1 MMISKDKLE
10 GYMIKLSLN
19 FEEIS
24 ENTWLINDLDKG
36 LENVVVLAND
46 SVVVIRVKVMEAPE
60 ANREAFYGELLKLNA
75 TDMVHGAYALE
86 EDNVIIIDSLVSET
100 LDLEEFQ
107 ASIDAIGFALS
118 QHYAVLAKYRKKD

>member
-1 MMISKDKLE
+1 MISKDKLE

-60 ANREAFYGELLKLNA
+60 VNREAFFGKLLKLNA

-118 QHYAVLAKYRKKD
+118 QHYAVLSKYRKKD

>member
-1 MMISKDKLE
+1 MISKDKLE

-60 ANREAFYGELLKLNA
+60 ANREAFFGKLLKLNA

-118 QHYAVLAKYRKKD
+118 QHYAVLSKYRKKD

>member
-60 ANREAFYGELLKLNA
+60 ANREAFFGELLKLNA

>member
-60 ANREAFYGELLKLNA
+60 ANREAFFGGLLKLNA

>member
-1 MMISKDKLE
+1 MMISKEKLE
-10 GYMIKLSLN
+10 GYMLKLSLN
-19 FEEIS
+19 FEMIS

-46 SVVVIRVKVMEAPE
+46 SVVVIRVKVMEVPA
-60 ANREAFYGELLKLNA
+60 ANKEAFFGELLRLNA
-75 TDMVHGAYALE
+75 VDMVHGAYALE
-86 EDNVIIIDSLVSET
+86 ENNVIIIDSLVSET

-107 ASIDAIGFALS
+107 ASIDAIGFALA